1 MYATLSSKCSH
12 DQLQEALEQTI
23 VGAGGWG
30 QMSGVTNCN

>member
-1 MYATLSSKCSH
+1 MLPCPQSVAIC